1 MAWMCCYDPSSKKRS
16 FSRTSM
22 FPLPPLMSHLVRSG
36 MELGDADDVVTN
48 RVNSKQGGGTV
59 GVLTNNLVTRSLY
72 YEQAVVLALVS
83 YINIEVYNTTF
94 EDVKGHEKFKSPQ
107 QK

>member
-1 MAWMCCYDPSSKKRS
+1 VTTTFTFTSLPPSSINP
-16 FSRTSM
+16 
-22 FPLPPLMSHLVRSG
+22 PLPPLNLP
-36 MELGDADDVVTN
+36 ELGDADDIVTN

-83 YINIEVYNTTF
+83 HINTEVYDTSF
-94 EDVKGHEKFKSPQ
+94 EDVKEHDKVQEMLLHTT
-107 QK
+107 

>member
-1 MAWMCCYDPSSKKRS
+1 
-16 FSRTSM
+16 
-22 FPLPPLMSHLVRSG
+22 
-36 MELGDADDVVTN
+36 LGDADDIVTN

-83 YINIEVYNTTF
+83 HINTEVYDTSF
-94 EDVKGHEKFKSPQ
+94 EDVKEHDKVQEMLLHTT
-107 QK
+107 